1 MAFVWSQKQ
10 QKTPKT
16 PYLRTPNTPQKYF
29 FWKKYFFYLFYN
41 CQRYLEQLLFWA
53 KYHFLTL
60 KRQFFQKHGFLG
72 NFGRY
77 SYNKYIASRPQKEG
91 SWSNRKKRDRAM
103 KLLVCHQWHRR
114 STKSSWDQ
122 EKIHFHVLCTT
133 LMWPTLRSGF
143 A

>member
-1 MAFVWSQKQ
+1 MCKMKKFPQSLLAFFIVLVKEE
-10 QKTPKT
+10 KIKVLALTI
-16 PYLRTPNTPQKYF
+16 YRIL
-29 FWKKYFFYLFYN
+29 L
-41 CQRYLEQLLFWA
+41 YLEQLLFWA

-114 STKSSWDQ
+114 STKSRGDQ
-122 EKIHFHVLCTT
+122 EKIHFHILCST
-133 LMWPTLRSGF
+133 LVAPSPVGIHLK
-143 A
+143 